1 MLLKGLSA
9 MIRKKFPQYE
19 DIEEEEEEEDI
30 EKLLQKDAPLRKIKN
45 ELIAIKVDTTVN
57 HL

>member
-19 DIEEEEEEEDI
+19 DIEEEEEEDI

>member
-1 MLLKGLSA
+1 

-19 DIEEEEEEEDI
+19 DIEEEEEEDI

>member
-19 DIEEEEEEEDI
+19 DIEEEDI